1 MTESRRG
8 KPRFNRR
15 RFLQIVAV
23 AGAGAGL
30 YQFGIRPTDAVPHIV
45 RESRN
50 MMGTQINLIVCGP
63 DQDACLQGVE
73 ATLQKMGEVEQ
84 LLSRHQKESELTR
97 LNRYGAVNKPSQP
110 LQSILSLAR
119 DMSEAT
125 DGAFD
130 ITVLPLLDLY
140 ATDRLPTEEQLN
152 TARSLVD
159 FKAVE
164 WTGDKAAF
172 THPGMSITVDGIG
185 KGYIVDQGVAVLQQ
199 LGFNNVYVE
208 AGGDLMVSGAK
219 PQGKPWRIGVRN
231 PRPEN
236 VEEMMVMEV
245 SRPTAIATSGDYMQ
259 WFTEDMLHHH
269 IIDPRTGISPPEL
282 ASATVTAPSVA
293 MADGLATAAMVQGP
307 EKALATL
314 EGMEHC
320 EGLLIG
326 KDLRQYRTCG
336 FEV

>member
-15 RFLQIVAV
+15 KFLQIVAV

-30 YQFGIRPTDAVPHIV
+30 YQFGIRPTNAVSHIV

-63 DQDACLQGVE
+63 DQDACLQGVQ
-73 ATLQKMGEVEQ
+73 ATLHKMGEVEQ
-84 LLSRHQKESELTR
+84 LLSRHQEDSELTR
-97 LNRYGAVNKPSQP
+97 LNRYGAVNNPSQP
-110 LQSILSLAR
+110 LRSILSLAR
-119 DMSEAT
+119 DVSEAT

-140 ATDRLPTEEQLN
+140 ATDKLPSEEQLN
-152 TARSLVD
+152 TARALVD
-159 FKAVE
+159 FKAIE
-164 WTGDKAAF
+164 WTGDKASFAQS
-172 THPGMSITVDGIG
+172 GMSITVDGIG
-185 KGYIVDQGVAVLQQ
+185 KGYIVDQGVEVLQQ
-199 LGFNNVYVE
+199 LGFHNVYVE

-259 WFTEDMLHHH
+259 WFTEDMRHHH
-269 IIDPRTGISPPEL
+269 IIDPRTGMSPPEL

-326 KDLRQYRTCG
+326 KDLRQYRTSG

>member
-1 MTESRRG
+1 MTESRKS

-30 YQFGIRPTDAVPHIV
+30 YQFGIRPTRAIPHIV
-45 RESRN
+45 RESRK

-73 ATLQKMGEVEQ
+73 ATLHKMGEVEQ
-84 LLSRHQKESELTR
+84 LLSRHLKESELSR
-97 LNRYGAVNKPSQP
+97 LNRYGVVNNPSHA

-119 DMSEAT
+119 DVSMAT

-140 ATDRLPTEEQLN
+140 ATDALPTEEQLN
-152 TARSLVD
+152 TARGLVD
-159 FKAVE
+159 FQAIE
-164 WTGDKAAF
+164 WTGDRAAF
-172 THPGMSITVDGIG
+172 RQSGMSITVDGIG
-185 KGYIVDQGVAVLQQ
+185 KGYIVDQGVAVLQE
-199 LGFNNVYVE
+199 LGFHNVYVE

-231 PRPEN
+231 PRPQN

-259 WFTEDMLHHH
+259 WFTEDMRHHH
-269 IIDPRTGISPPEL
+269 IIDPRTGMSPPEL

-314 EGMEHC
+314 ETMEHC
-320 EGLLIG
+320 EGLLID
-326 KDLRQYRTCG
+326 KDLRQYRTSG

>member
-1 MTESRRG
+1 
-8 KPRFNRR
+8 
-15 RFLQIVAV
+15 
-23 AGAGAGL
+23 
-30 YQFGIRPTDAVPHIV
+30 
-45 RESRN
+45 
-50 MMGTQINLIVCGP
+50 MGTQINLIVCGP
-63 DQDACLQGVE
+63 DQDACLQGVQ
-73 ATLQKMGEVEQ
+73 ATLDKMSEVED
-84 LLSRHQKESELTR
+84 LLSRHKRESELTR
-97 LNRYGAVNKPSQP
+97 LNRYGVVDNPSQS

-119 DMSEAT
+119 EVSEAT

-140 ATDRLPTEEQLN
+140 AANRLPTEEQLN
-152 TARSLVD
+152 TARGLVD
-159 FKAVE
+159 FQAIK
-164 WTGDKAAF
+164 WTGEKAAF
-172 THPGMSITVDGIG
+172 RHPGMSITVDGIG

-199 LGFNNVYVE
+199 LGFANVYVE

-259 WFTEDMLHHH
+259 WFTEDLRHHH
-269 IIDPRTGISPPEL
+269 IIDPRTGMSPPEL

-307 EKALATL
+307 DKALATL

-326 KDLRQYRTCG
+326 KDLRQYRTSG